1 MIRRPPRST
10 RTDTRFPYTTLF
22 RSSALP
28 ARHVDRRA
36 DDGRRWQNRAR
47 FREHCLRR
55 AGPQDGLCGEL
66 DGYDYPLFQLTCRGL
81 AADASSEMTARR
93 LAHRPQA
100 VKLSRKGKS
109 MVKLVALLKAKE
121 GLSQKKFENYYEK
134 SHVQL
139 VLKHM
144 P

>member
-1 MIRRPPRST
+1 MRIS
-10 RTDTRFPYTTLF
+10 DW
-22 RSSALP
+22 SSDVCSSDL
-28 ARHVDRRA
+28 
-36 DDGRRWQNRAR
+36 
-47 FREHCLRR
+47 LRR

-121 GLSQKKFENYYEK
+121 GLSQEEFEKYYEK
-134 SHVQL
+134 YHVPL
-139 VLKHM
+139 VLTHLTQIANNRRNYVLPDPLLRTQHKIGRASCRERVSQ
-144 P
+144 

>member
-1 MIRRPPRST
+1 M
-10 RTDTRFPYTTLF
+10 
-22 RSSALP
+22 
-28 ARHVDRRA
+28 RA

-109 MVKLVALLKAKE
+109 MRSAERRVGKE
-121 GLSQKKFENYYEK
+121 CVSTCRSRWSPE
-134 SHVQL
+134 H
-139 VLKHM
+139 
-144 P
+144 

>member
-1 MIRRPPRST
+1 MWFCFLMIRRPPRST
-10 RTDTRFPYTTLF
+10 RTDTLFPYTTLF
-22 RSSALP
+22 RS
-28 ARHVDRRA
+28 
-36 DDGRRWQNRAR
+36 
-47 FREHCLRR
+47 HCLRR

-100 VKLSRKGKS
+100 VKLSRQGKS

-121 GLSQKKFENYYEK
+121 GLSQEEFRSEER
-134 SHVQL
+134 Q
-139 VLKHM
+139 
-144 P
+144 